1 MDNPEKLVT
10 QSTQDEEKHS
20 KNTTQHVSNNATP
33 KQTRTTLHTNRHEQC
48 KQVTSPSTNNWRQR
62 RTEHRKFNK

>member
-20 KNTTQHVSNNATP
+20 KNTTQHVSNNATH
-33 KQTRTTLHTNRHEQC
+33 KQTRTTLHTNKHEQRYT
-48 KQVTSPSTNNWRQR
+48 QTDTNNATHKQ
-62 RTEHRKFNK
+62 T